1 MCAWAAPGAVA
12 CVCLGPGIES
22 DILISGIPYMS
33 PMSTSRTPS
42 THALKANHGFGG
54 KDQSTDDPWLCCD
67 ACERNCAISPFDGF
81 LGFGVHC
88 LSEPEDVNRSSGAR
102 VSRVA
107 ES

>member
-1 MCAWAAPGAVA
+1 MY
-12 CVCLGPGIES
+12 LGPGIES
-22 DILISGIPYMS
+22 DISVSEIPMS
-33 PMSTSRTPS
+33 PLSTSRTPS

-102 VSRVA
+102 VPRVA